1 MKEAEKK
8 SRELP
13 GISCSLAELYKEG
26 AKCAGLSLH
35 WRGQKTG
42 NPGGSRRSNIRNRGM
57 EFFESRPYVAEDE
70 IRTIDWKLS
79 ARKNSLYTKIFI
91 EEKDRPTYIV
101 VDQRSHMRFGTRV
114 CFKSVLAAHLGARL
128 VFAAENG
135 GDRIGA
141 FILHNDGIEET
152 KIGNIREQKAR
163 ILGQLAK
170 ATQDLSENYQEEV
183 DFWPPALMK
192 IQNRVQRGSLIF
204 LISDFLGLNESARPA
219 LFCLRKKS
227 DIFALSVR
235 DPLEQSLPSLG
246 RVQMM
251 WGNSVVQF
259 DSSDNKLKLA
269 YEAQQKAQREEERK
283 LFLSLK
289 IECMSFSTAGNLDKD
304 IRPLFAGRW

>member
-1 MKEAEKK
+1 
-8 SRELP
+8 
-13 GISCSLAELYKEG
+13 
-26 AKCAGLSLH
+26 
-35 WRGQKTG
+35 
-42 NPGGSRRSNIRNRGM
+42 M

-170 ATQDLSENYQEEV
+170 ATQDLSENYQEEI
-183 DFWPPALMK
+183 DFWPQALMK

-204 LISDFLGLNESARPA
+204 LVSDFLGLDERARPA

-259 DSSDNKLKLA
+259 DSSDIKLKLA